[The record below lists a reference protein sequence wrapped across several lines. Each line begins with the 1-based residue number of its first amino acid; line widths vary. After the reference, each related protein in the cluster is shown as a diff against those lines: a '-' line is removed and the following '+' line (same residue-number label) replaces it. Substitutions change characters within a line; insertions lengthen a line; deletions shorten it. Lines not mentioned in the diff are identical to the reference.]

1 LNVDNQEARM
11 AALVRQVALVSQS
24 SQISAGDVAKV
35 SAALQRQVTRDVA
48 PIWDISATVD
58 SFERLQDVPPGYW
71 PIIIMDDIGTPGAA
85 GVHEDKDGQPFALV
99 TAGDLDTWS
108 LTASHE
114 AIEMLVDPSGNRVVP
129 GDSPK
134 NDQGRVTFLVEPCDP
149 SEAADFGYS
158 VNGILVSDFYTPR
171 YFDPVAASGV
181 RYSYTGAIKEPH
193 QVLFGGYLSWKDSAT
208 DHWWQEIFFSG
219 SESSFRDIGPID
231 QRAGNLRAAI
241 DRVTNS
247 DTLKA
252 VARGRNRAEA
262 AGITAAIVAD
272 ASTSKAK
279 AWRQQIEHILDQ
291 SPKRLSEPGSM
302 ERRPA
307 RRPPRTSN

>member
-1 LNVDNQEARM
+1 M

-24 SQISAGDVAKV
+24 SQILASDVAKV
-35 SAALQRQVTRDVA
+35 SAALQKQVTRDLA
-48 PIWDISATVD
+48 PIWDMSATVD
-58 SFERLQDVPPGYW
+58 SFEKLEDVPPGYW
-71 PIIIMDDIGTPGAA
+71 PVIIMDDIGTPGAA
-85 GVHEDKDGQPFALV
+85 GIHQDKDGQPFALV

-114 AIEMLVDPSGNRVVP
+114 TIEMLVDPSGNRIVA

-193 QVLFGGYLSWKDSAT
+193 QVLHGGYLSWKDAAT
-208 DHWWQEIFFSG
+208 DHWWQETFFSG
-219 SESSFRDIGPID
+219 SESSFRDIGPMD

-252 VARGRNRAEA
+252 IGRGRSRAEA
-262 AGITAAIVAD
+262 AGITAAIVAE

-279 AWRQQIEHILDQ
+279 AWRLQIEHILGQ
-291 SPKRLSEPGSM
+291 PTRQISESGSM
-302 ERRPA
+302 QRRPA
-307 RRPPRTSN
+307 RRPPRTSS

>member
-1 LNVDNQEARM
+1 M
-11 AALVRQVALVSQS
+11 TALVRQVALVSQS
-24 SQISAGDVAKV
+24 SQIPAGDVAKV
-35 SAALQRQVTRDVA
+35 SAALQKQVTRDLA

-58 SFERLQDVPPGYW
+58 SFEKLEDVPPGYW
-71 PIIIMDDIGTPGAA
+71 PIIIMDDIQTSGAA

-114 AIEMLVDPSGNRVVP
+114 TIEMLVDPSGNRIVA

-193 QVLFGGYLSWKDSAT
+193 QVLHGGYLSWKDSAT
-208 DHWWQEIFFSG
+208 DHWWQETFFSG

-231 QRAGNLRAAI
+231 QR
-241 DRVTNS
+241 
-247 DTLKA
+247 
-252 VARGRNRAEA
+252 
-262 AGITAAIVAD
+262 
-272 ASTSKAK
+272 
-279 AWRQQIEHILDQ
+279 
-291 SPKRLSEPGSM
+291 
-302 ERRPA
+302 
-307 RRPPRTSN
+307 

>member
-1 LNVDNQEARM
+1 M

-24 SQISAGDVAKV
+24 SQILASDVAKV
-35 SAALQRQVTRDVA
+35 SAALQKQVTRDLA
-48 PIWDISATVD
+48 PIWDMSATVD
-58 SFERLQDVPPGYW
+58 SFEKLEDVPPGYW
-71 PIIIMDDIGTPGAA
+71 PVIIMDDIGTPGAA
-85 GVHEDKDGQPFALV
+85 GIHQDKDGQPFALV

-114 AIEMLVDPSGNRVVP
+114 TIEMLVDPSGNRIVA

-193 QVLFGGYLSWKDSAT
+193 QVLHGGYLSWKDAAT
-208 DHWWQEIFFSG
+208 DHWWQETFFSG
-219 SESSFRDIGPID
+219 SESSFRDIGPMD

-252 VARGRNRAEA
+252 IGRGRSRAEA
-262 AGITAAIVAD
+262 AGITAAIVAE

-279 AWRQQIEHILDQ
+279 AWRLQIEHILGQ
-291 SPKRLSEPGSM
+291 PARQISESGSM
-302 ERRPA
+302 QRRPA
-307 RRPPRTSN
+307 RRPPRTSS